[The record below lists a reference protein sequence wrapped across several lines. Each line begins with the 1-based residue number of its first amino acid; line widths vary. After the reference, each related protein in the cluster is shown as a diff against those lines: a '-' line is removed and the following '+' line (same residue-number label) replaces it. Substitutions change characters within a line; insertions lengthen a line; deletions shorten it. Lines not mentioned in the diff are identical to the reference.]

1 MDGSEK
7 WMESDPIPGQMT
19 SQGQAWK
26 RRVGGHAA
34 VGLRGLRES
43 DERNHKTAVIARELN
58 GQFVIWASE

>member
-1 MDGSEK
+1 M
-7 WMESDPIPGQMT
+7 PGQMT